1 MSSRLLA
8 LVPLAVAINV
18 AMGFVVNQLGLPV
31 YLDTIGTVLA
41 VLLAG
46 VWAGV
51 VVGLLGQ
58 AIIAL
63 QVGVFMLAFAPIQA
77 LIAVFAALAAR
88 ANGFAS
94 PLRAAAWGAAVGF
107 VSGAASAVISY
118 FVFKGVTATGV
129 TGLATVLRASGFTL
143 PQSVMVSSV
152 LTDVVDKTLVFLLV
166 AALLRALPAR
176 VASRLT

>member
-46 VWAGV
+46 TWAGI
-51 VVGLLGQ
+51 VVGVVGQ

-77 LIAVFAALAAR
+77 LIAVLAGVAASAH
-88 ANGFAS
+88 GFAS
-94 PLRAAAWGAAVGF
+94 PLRAAGWGAAVGL
-107 VSGAASAVISY
+107 VAGAASAVISY

-129 TGLATVLRASGFTL
+129 TGLATVLRGSGFTL
-143 PQSVMVSSV
+143 PQSVTIASV
-152 LTDVVDKTLVFLLV
+152 LTDVVDKTLVFLVV
-166 AALLRALPAR
+166 AALLRALPSR
-176 VASRLT
+176 VARRLT